1 MKNPKTQRV
10 FIRISSDELNQVV
23 DNAQSAGLS
32 LSAYARMRMLN
43 RPVQTR
49 PPDEYR
55 AILRNISGLCNNVNQ
70 IARAVHMQCVHPVRA
85 AEEAKRIAQEIYTVV
100 KERNSDNGV

>member
-1 MKNPKTQRV
+1 MKNHKTQRIFV
-10 FIRISSDELNQVV
+10 RISGDELNQVV

-55 AILRNISGLCNNVNQ
+55 AILRNKHLWSLQ
-70 IARAVHMQCVHPVRA
+70 QR
-85 AEEAKRIAQEIYTVV
+85 
-100 KERNSDNGV
+100 